1 MTNASPASNR
11 TSGDGAAGRRVTPAL
26 LLMAAIGVVVAALG
40 AAQLMRGGRAGRAG
54 RESAAYRERLAG
66 VMLVALGFILI
77 VFAVTYMT
85 VTRS

>member
-1 MTNASPASNR
+1 MTNASPASDR
-11 TSGDGAAGRRVTPAL
+11 TSGDGAARRHVTPAL
-26 LLMAAIGVVVAALG
+26 LLMAAIGVVIVALG
-40 AAQLMRGGRAGRAG
+40 GAQLVRGDRAGRSG
-54 RESAAYRERLAG
+54 QESAAYRERLAG